1 MRIYALKIGDR
12 LIDDILNP
20 HHTQIDPDAID
31 VRLRAMHRFSN
42 DPAALTVHTHRV
54 LVRLLASIHK
64 EPDDVLQWCW
74 HHDDHE
80 AIIGDIPGPLK
91 ALIGDHTPILNQI
104 EAKLDEAIC
113 IARCLRHPTDHV
125 RRAVHYYDK
134 MAETIEWLHVLHQPP
149 ARWNMPC
156 PLNTDEMLEL
166 LAEARSVA

>member
-1 MRIYALKIGDR
+1 MKTYALKVGDR

-31 VRLRAMHRFSN
+31 ARLRVMRRFSN
-42 DPAALTVHTHRV
+42 DPAALTVHTHRA
-54 LVRLLASIHK
+54 LVTKLAEHRG
-64 EPDDVLQWCW
+64 EPLAITQWCW

-149 ARWNMPC
+149 AGWNMTC
-156 PLNTDEMLEL
+156 PLNTDEMLDL
-166 LAEARSVA
+166 LAEARWAS

>member
-1 MRIYALKIGDR
+1 MPYTLKLGQF
-12 LIDDILNP
+12 LIEDILNP
-20 HHTQIDPDAID
+20 KPEQMDLHAIEE
-31 VRLRAMHRFSN
+31 RLRVMRRFSN
-42 DPAALTVHTHRV
+42 DPKALTVHQHRV
-54 LVRLLASIHK
+54 LVTTLAQRCGYHGG
-64 EPDDVLQWCW
+64 EVQEWCW

-149 ARWNMPC
+149 ARWNMTC
-156 PLNTDEMLEL
+156 PLNTDEMLDL
-166 LAEARSVA
+166 LAEARAAA